1 MTIVKPKVLVT
12 GASGFLGTNL
22 LAELV
27 KLKYETLAISRSK
40 KKVSPKETVTWLQ
53 ADLSQPLTYKKK
65 VKEFNPDVVVHL
77 AWQDIPDFSFETSN
91 NNLSQSLEFLSFIS
105 SLPSC
110 KKILVSGSCWELS
123 QTQGKPSSGHQVK
136 RVKDFIWAKN
146 SLLSWL
152 EKECLEKGIKLSWF
166 RIFYVY
172 GPRQREES
180 LIPSIL
186 KSLKLGRFPVIKSP
200 YASNDYIFVKDV
212 VSAFL
217 LAISKDAVSG
227 IYNLGSGKFSSVIEI
242 CRLSELLVL
251 GSDKFTKNLKEN
263 LKLEK
268 KTPNYLADI
277 TKTTHTFGWEP
288 KVSLEKG
295 IEETWQFMSS

>member
-1 MTIVKPKVLVT
+1 MEVPCDEELCSTALENDECEGAIFVK
-12 GASGFLGTNL
+12 SGFHVFDTTEATTGPPLDDFANCNPTDPM
-22 LAELV
+22 V
-27 KLKYETLAISRSK
+27 RKDVWYAI
-40 KKVSPKETVTWLQ
+40 
-53 ADLSQPLTYKKK
+53 
-65 VKEFNPDVVVHL
+65 
-77 AWQDIPDFSFETSN
+77 DIPDFSFETSN

-152 EKECLEKGIKLSWF
+152 EKECLEKSIKLSWF

-186 KSLKLGRFPVIKSP
+186 KSLKLGRFPEIKSP

>member
-1 MTIVKPKVLVT
+1 M
-12 GASGFLGTNL
+12 
-22 LAELV
+22 
-27 KLKYETLAISRSK
+27 
-40 KKVSPKETVTWLQ
+40 
-53 ADLSQPLTYKKK
+53 
-65 VKEFNPDVVVHL
+65 
-77 AWQDIPDFSFETSN
+77 
-91 NNLSQSLEFLSFIS
+91 
-105 SLPSC
+105 
-110 KKILVSGSCWELS
+110 
-123 QTQGKPSSGHQVK
+123 
-136 RVKDFIWAKN
+136 
-146 SLLSWL
+146 
-152 EKECLEKGIKLSWF
+152 
-166 RIFYVY
+166 
-172 GPRQREES
+172 
-180 LIPSIL
+180 
-186 KSLKLGRFPVIKSP
+186 
-200 YASNDYIFVKDV
+200 